1 MKNSCH
7 VGVEDDVFYKLAF
20 FFFLEK
26 RLFLSHKLLQ
36 PEAYRKF
43 TLCDCV
49 ESFTQNE
56 KKTDIVVS
64 FVHDKTH
71 KRVQI
76 ITLKK

>member
-20 FFFLEK
+20 FFFLKK
-26 RLFLSHKLLQ
+26 RSFLSRTLLQ
-36 PEAYRKF
+36 PDAYRKF
-43 TLCDCV
+43 ILCDSV

-56 KKTDIVVS
+56 KKADIAIS

-76 ITLKK
+76 IA